1 MYPATSLPGQFAGL
15 DVYKRQVLVTDV
27 EGQPVSDATVEF
39 KVYNYAEFYTVAT
52 KHTDKAGRASLTAG
66 KGDML
71 VWASKDGRF
80 GYSKLSFGK
89 DNELKIALDKNA
101 GETYSLPLDIV
112 PPAEGANLPE
122 VTPEQRTENDRRM
135 AQEDSIR
142 NAYVATFITE
152 EQARTFAKDVYKRQV
167 RYSLNPRSTNCTN

>member
-1 MYPATSLPGQFAGL
+1 M
-15 DVYKRQVLVTDV
+15 TDV

-89 DNELKIALDKNA
+89 DNELKIALDKTPVKPIHSTGYCSSGRRCQPA
-101 GETYSLPLDIV
+101 RSDSGATY
-112 PPAEGANLPE
+112 
-122 VTPEQRTENDRRM
+122 
-135 AQEDSIR
+135 
-142 NAYVATFITE
+142 
-152 EQARTFAKDVYKRQV
+152 
-167 RYSLNPRSTNCTN
+167 